1 MSSAHKQRGKVELNG
16 RGQMRFSTHAETA
29 ERRRA
34 ILDKLA
40 QNHVVQVSQI
50 GKEYGISEVSVRRDL
65 IYLERLGLLRRIR
78 GGAVLIPGENAAL
91 STGSERA
98 MCHAAEKARIGQAAA
113 ALVSPG
119 DRLIFDSGTT
129 VLQVARSLSQE
140 LRTAGNL
147 TVITNSMPIVRELGS
162 CPGVHLILLGG
173 VYLSQYEVTVGPQ
186 AVEQI
191 RSLHAD
197 KLFLG
202 ADGLTFAKGVTTANV
217 LEAEVNRAT
226 IAAAAEVIVVADSSK
241 IGQIGL
247 VTIAH
252 LDGIHK
258 LITDMA
264 APPDFVAALRER
276 GVTVLQV

>member
-1 MSSAHKQRGKVELNG
+1 MRLSS
-16 RGQMRFSTHAETA
+16 HAETA

-34 ILDKLA
+34 ILDRLA
-40 QNHVVQVSQI
+40 KDQVVQVSELSR
-50 GKEYGISEVSVRRDL
+50 EYNISEVSVRRDL
-65 IYLERLGLLRRIR
+65 IYLERMGILRRIH
-78 GGAVLIPGENAAL
+78 GGAVLVSGQRPA
-91 STGSERA
+91 SPPPPERTIS
-98 MCHAAEKARIGQAAA
+98 HAAEKARIGQAAA
-113 ALVSPG
+113 ALISPG
-119 DRLIFDSGTT
+119 DRVIFDSGTT

-140 LRTAGNL
+140 LRTSGNL

-173 VYLSQYEVTVGPQ
+173 VYLPQYEVTVGPP
-186 AVEQI
+186 AVEQL

-226 IAAAAEVIVVADSSK
+226 IAAAEEVIVVADSSK

-252 LDGIHK
+252 LDSINQ
-258 LITDMA
+258 LITDTD
-264 APPDFVAALRER
+264 APPDFVATLRER
-276 GVTVLQV
+276 GIAVLQV